1 MIPKKNTAKDLWQ
14 PRRRIEVTYKRS
26 LRQIVKRMNRII
38 KGLNTTYEITRALK
52 KFTDSSEFKNYAER
66 TAMKMITS
74 IFSDA
79 GKTWREAAKINS
91 RGKTIYE
98 ALKNEM
104 NGPIGGAINEQ
115 IQKNAEL
122 IRSMPLDVAKEMTE
136 YSAKQSY
143 QGRRA
148 SDIAQDLQKEFEFV
162 SEKKANLIART
173 EVSKASTE
181 LTKARCENLGIR
193 WYIWRT
199 SEDQRVRSSHSHM
212 EGVLICWDNPPS
224 PENLIGVKSS
234 LGYYHPGECPNCRC
248 YPEPVVSLDF
258 VKWPCKVYYNGAIQS
273 MTRKQFEEIAA

>member
-1 MIPKKNTAKDLWQ
+1 MVPRKNTAKDLWQ

-26 LRQIVKRMNRII
+26 LRQIVKRMNKVIR
-38 KGLNTTYEITRALK
+38 GLRTTDEITRALK
-52 KFTDSSEFKNYAER
+52 KFTESTEFKKYAES

-74 IFSDA
+74 VFSDA
-79 GKTWREAAKINS
+79 GKTWREAAKANS
-91 RGKTIYE
+91 RGRTIFE
-98 ALKNEM
+98 ALENELS
-104 NGPIGGAINEQ
+104 GPIGAAVNEQ
-115 IQKNAEL
+115 IQNNANL
-122 IRSMPLDVAKEMTE
+122 IKSMPLEVAREMTD

-148 SDIAQDLQKEFEFV
+148 SDITQDLQSKFEFV

-181 LTKARCENLGIR
+181 LTKARAESLGLR

-212 EGVLICWDNPPS
+212 EDVLICWDSPPS
-224 PENLIGVKSS
+224 PEKILGIKSS
-234 LGYYHPGECPNCRC
+234 LGNYHAGECPNCRC

-258 VKWPCKVYYNGAIQS
+258 VKWPCKVYYNGTIQN
-273 MTRKQFEEIAA
+273 MTRKKFEEIAM

>member
-1 MIPKKNTAKDLWQ
+1 MVPRKNTAKDLWQ
-14 PRRRIEVTYKRS
+14 PRRKIEVTYKRS
-26 LRQIVKRMNRII
+26 LRQIVKRMNKVIR
-38 KGLNTTYEITRALK
+38 GLRTADEITRALK
-52 KFTDSSEFKNYAER
+52 KFTESTEFKKYAES

-74 IFSDA
+74 VFSDA
-79 GKTWREAAKINS
+79 GKTWREAAKANS

-98 ALKNEM
+98 ALKNELS
-104 NGPIGGAINEQ
+104 GPIGGAINEQ

-122 IRSMPLDVAKEMTE
+122 IKSMPLDVAEQMTD
-136 YSAKQSY
+136 YATKQSY

-148 SDIAQDLQKEFEFV
+148 EDIAQDLQSKFEYV

-181 LTKARCENLGIR
+181 LTKARAENLGLR

-224 PENLIGVKSS
+224 PEKILGIKSS
-234 LGYYHPGECPNCRC
+234 LGYYHAGECPNCRC

-258 VKWPCKVYYNGAIQS
+258 VKWPCKVYYNGSVQS
-273 MTRKQFEEIAA
+273 MTRKQFEEVAA